1 MRQELKA
8 DLALLSV
15 TLVWG
20 ISFPLISSALKCV
33 GPYTFLAL
41 RYLTAAIILFPM
53 VFKRLKNIEKKTIK
67 GGVFIGLS
75 LFVGSILQTVGLVYT
90 TPSKSG
96 FLTGINVV
104 LVPIFIAIIY
114 KNIPDLKSI
123 IGVVLS
129 IIGLAVMSLDGS
141 MSMNLGDV
149 LTIFSAVAFAIQ
161 ILLVDKYAKNV
172 DIVLMSCLQMFVI
185 GILAL
190 IPSIIVESAA
200 LHINELTI
208 GSILFTAVFCT
219 IYAFIIQNKMQPYT
233 NPTHAAVIFLAEPV
247 FSAVFSTFIGDKL
260 TGKTLKGCI
269 FILIGMI
276 IINLKFEGKLI
287 EVEE

>member
-20 ISFPLISSALKCV
+20 ISFPLMSSALEYV
-33 GPYTFLAL
+33 GPYTFLAM
-41 RYLTAAIILFPM
+41 RYLVAAIFLLPI
-53 VFKRLKNIEKKTIK
+53 VFKRLKNIKNKTVK
-67 GGVFIGLS
+67 GGVFIGLA
-75 LFVGSILQTVGLVYT
+75 LFIGSILQTVGLVYT

-114 KNIPDLKSI
+114 KKVPDLKSI

-129 IIGLAVMSLDGS
+129 IIGLAVMSLDGG
-141 MSMNLGDV
+141 MRMNLGDI
-149 LTIFSAVAFAIQ
+149 LTIFSAIAFAIQ
-161 ILLVDKYAKNV
+161 ILLVDKYAKDV
-172 DIVLMSCLQMFVI
+172 DIVLMSCLQMFII
-185 GILAL
+185 GILAF
-190 IPSIIVESAA
+190 IPSAIVEGVA
-200 LHINELTI
+200 LPMNKLTI

-233 NPTHAAVIFLAEPV
+233 NPTHAAIIFLAEPV
-247 FSAVFSTFIGDKL
+247 FSAVFSTFIGDRL
-260 TGKTLKGCI
+260 TGKTLMGCI

-276 IINLKFEGKLI
+276 IINLKFENKFI
-287 EVEE
+287 EVKE